1 MKLVIDT
8 QIAENYAAHN
18 GFTGEYRWK
27 FKGGNTY
34 VVDNITPAQQA
45 RIETEGTPTLSTL
58 IEDNGDSWREYIL
71 SARVVADTASEG
83 EPWESPFRL
92 SYSGDKWVATR
103 TIDNNGEYGGRYRRE
118 ISTKTETYVMG
129 PAGERLEYKSTY
141 VLTNGRTATG
151 DDELRAALEEMEDA

>member
-45 RIETEGTPTLSTL
+45 RIEAEGTPTLAAL

-71 SARVVADTASEG
+71 SARVVADTAAEG
-83 EPWESPFRL
+83 EPWETPFRL
-92 SYSGDKWVATR
+92 SYTDGQWIATR
-103 TIDNNGEYGGRYRRE
+103 TINNKGEYGGQFRRE
-118 ISTKTETYVMG
+118 ISAKTEAYVMG
-129 PAGERLEYKSTY
+129 SAGERLAYQVLY
-141 VLTNGRTATG
+141 RLTNGRIAC
-151 DDELRAALEEMEDA
+151 DQQELQCELEMMEGA

>member
-45 RIETEGTPTLSTL
+45 RIEAEGTPTLAAL
-58 IEDNGDSWREYIL
+58 INEFGDSYREYIL
-71 SARVVADTASEG
+71 SARVVADDASEG
-83 EPWESPFRL
+83 EPWKTPFRL
-92 SYSGDKWVATR
+92 QYFDGKWIAAR
-103 TIDNNGEYGGRYRRE
+103 KIDNTTEYGYMRRE
-118 ISTKTETYVMG
+118 IETKVETYVMG
-129 PAGERLEYKSTY
+129 PAGERLEYKVTY
-141 VLTNGRTATG
+141 ILTNGQSATG
-151 DDELRAALEEMEDA
+151 DEELRAVLEEMEDA